1 MIEPASILFDSL
13 FRPSISFIFFHLGK
27 DHYSKQT
34 KVAVFV
40 LMILLPVMLFFLV
53 GGAMK
58 LLDLVDPVP

>member
-1 MIEPASILFDSL
+1 V
-13 FRPSISFIFFHLGK
+13 GK

-40 LMILLPVMLFFLV
+40 LMILVPVMIFLFV

-58 LLDLVDPVP
+58 LLDVVDPVP